1 MKTATTNKR
10 NGLTNT
16 QRTRIARIGL
26 WIALTVGACFA
37 GLPVLWMLSSSLK
50 TNVDMFASPPQIVPP
65 TLTFDAYTSIL
76 TDPDKLR
83 FFINSIVV
91 GLAVTALTVFVASL
105 AAYGLSRW
113 DFKGKSAL
121 RVIII
126 SVQAVPP
133 ITLLIP
139 FFGLVVALGL
149 YNSYQGLILTYL
161 VFTLPYA
168 IVMMTAY
175 FDTVPRELDES
186 IKVDGGSPWTALWRV
201 IMPVSVP
208 GLASVAIYTFVLSW
222 NEYLFALTL
231 TQTNDM
237 RTVPVGIQLFMG
249 QLSYQWNEIMAMSI
263 LGSIPVLA
271 LFLFLQR
278 YFLGGLTAGSV
289 KG

>member
-1 MKTATTNKR
+1 MKR
-10 NGLTNT
+10 SLTNR
-16 QRTRIARIGL
+16 QRTRIARAVLWIGL
-26 WIALTVGACFA
+26 LLGAAFA

-50 TNVDMFASPPQIVPP
+50 TNVDMFASPPQLVPP
-65 TLTFDAYTSIL
+65 TLTFDAYTGIL
-76 TDPDKLR
+76 TDPEKLR
-83 FFINSIVV
+83 FFANSILV
-91 GLAVTALTVFVASL
+91 GVAVTAFTLVVASL
-105 AAYGLSRW
+105 GAYGLSRW
-113 DFKGKSAL
+113 EFRGKSIL
-121 RVIII
+121 RVFII

-186 IKVDGGSPWTALWRV
+186 IKVDGGSAWTALWRV

-249 QLSYQWNEIMAMSI
+249 QLSYQWNEIMAMSV

-278 YFLGGLTAGSV
+278 YFLGGLTSGSV

>member
-1 MKTATTNKR
+1 MKR
-10 NGLTNT
+10 SLTNR
-16 QRTRIARIGL
+16 QRTRIARAVLWVGL
-26 WIALTVGACFA
+26 VLGAAFA

-50 TNVDMFASPPQIVPP
+50 TNVDMFASPPQLVPP
-65 TLTFDAYTSIL
+65 TLTFDAYTGIL
-76 TDPDKLR
+76 TDPEKLR
-83 FFINSIVV
+83 FFANSILV
-91 GLAVTALTVFVASL
+91 GVAVTAFTLVVASL
-105 AAYGLSRW
+105 GAYGLSRW
-113 DFKGKSAL
+113 EFRGKSAL
-121 RVIII
+121 RVFII

-186 IKVDGGSPWTALWRV
+186 IKVDGGSAWTALWRV

-249 QLSYQWNEIMAMSI
+249 QLSYQWNEIMAMSV

-278 YFLGGLTAGSV
+278 YFLGGLTSGSV

>member
-1 MKTATTNKR
+1 MKRGGMTNR
-10 NGLTNT
+10 
-16 QRTRIARIGL
+16 QRTRIARVALWIGL
-26 WIALTVGACFA
+26 LIGAAFA

-50 TNVDMFASPPQIVPP
+50 TNVDMFASPPHLIPP
-65 TLTFDAYTSIL
+65 TITFDAYTSIL
-76 TDPDKLR
+76 TDPEKLR
-83 FFINSIVV
+83 FFANSIIV
-91 GLAVTALTVFVASL
+91 GILVTALTLVVASL
-105 AAYGLSRW
+105 GAYGLSRW
-113 DFKGKSAL
+113 EFRGKSIL
-121 RVIII
+121 RVFII

-186 IKVDGGSPWTALWRV
+186 IKVDGGSAWTALWRV

-249 QLSYQWNEIMAMSI
+249 QLSYQWNEIMAMSV

-278 YFLGGLTAGSV
+278 YFLGGLTSGSV

>member
-1 MKTATTNKR
+1 MKRGGMTNR
-10 NGLTNT
+10 
-16 QRTRIARIGL
+16 QRTRIARVALWIGL
-26 WIALTVGACFA
+26 LLGAAFA

-50 TNVDMFASPPQIVPP
+50 TNVDMFASPPQLIPP

-76 TDPDKLR
+76 TDPEKLR
-83 FFINSIVV
+83 FFANSIIV
-91 GLAVTALTVFVASL
+91 GVLVTALTLVVASL
-105 AAYGLSRW
+105 GAYGLSRW
-113 DFKGKSAL
+113 EFRGKSIL
-121 RVIII
+121 RVFII

-186 IKVDGGSPWTALWRV
+186 IKVDGGSAWTALWRV

-249 QLSYQWNEIMAMSI
+249 QLSYQWNEIMAMSV

-278 YFLGGLTAGSV
+278 YFLGGLTSGSV

>member
-1 MKTATTNKR
+1 MKR
-10 NGLTNT
+10 GGLTNR
-16 QRTRIARIGL
+16 QRTRIARIAL
-26 WIALTVGACFA
+26 WIGLVLGAAFA

-50 TNVDMFASPPQIVPP
+50 TNVDMFASPPQLIPP

-76 TDPDKLR
+76 TDPEKLR
-83 FFINSIVV
+83 FFANSILV
-91 GLAVTALTVFVASL
+91 GVAVTALTLIVASL
-105 AAYGLSRW
+105 GAYGLSRW
-113 DFKGKSAL
+113 EFRGKSIL
-121 RVIII
+121 RVFVI

-186 IKVDGGSPWTALWRV
+186 IKVDGGSAWTALWRV

-249 QLSYQWNEIMAMSI
+249 QLSYQWNEIMAMSV

-278 YFLGGLTAGSV
+278 YFLGGLTSGSV

>member
-1 MKTATTNKR
+1 M
-10 NGLTNT
+10 
-16 QRTRIARIGL
+16 
-26 WIALTVGACFA
+26 
-37 GLPVLWMLSSSLK
+37 
-50 TNVDMFASPPQIVPP
+50 
-65 TLTFDAYTSIL
+65 
-76 TDPDKLR
+76 
-83 FFINSIVV
+83 
-91 GLAVTALTVFVASL
+91 TVFTLIVASL
-105 AAYGLSRW
+105 GAYGLSRW
-113 DFKGKSAL
+113 EFRGKSIL
-121 RVIII
+121 RVFII

-186 IKVDGGSPWTALWRV
+186 IKVDGGSAWTALWRV

-249 QLSYQWNEIMAMSI
+249 QLSYQWNEIMAMSV

-278 YFLGGLTAGSV
+278 YFLGGLTSGSV